1 MEGMEA
7 PTHDTLRIV
16 SPRQLRLSSLLTELS
31 ADAQRRLDR
40 RPATAVAEPGHHV
53 IDSSDGLTVGEIL
66 DATAHAG
73 FGFVV
78 ALLALVA
85 IPFVGLST
93 PFGLAVAFVGA
104 QIVVGKQRPWLPARI
119 RRRAISVAALDRI
132 ARWLTRWTRW
142 MTHLVRPRWPL
153 WSSRVGFC
161 AVGVGLVVQGLGLAL
176 PLPIPGSNLV
186 FLVPILIYAIGVLDE
201 DGVFIAVGHLA
212 TLTAVG
218 LGVGLWQVG
227 AAALGHWF

>member
-1 MEGMEA
+1 MDA
-7 PTHDTLRIV
+7 PPHDTLRIV
-16 SPRQLRLSSLLTELS
+16 SPRQLRLSALLSELCK
-31 ADAQRRLDR
+31 DAERRAER

-93 PFGLAVAFVGA
+93 PFGLAVGFVGA
-104 QIVVGKQRPWLPARI
+104 QIVVGKDRPWLPARI

-132 ARWLTRWTRW
+132 ARWLIRWTRW
-142 MTHLVRPRWPL
+142 MTHLVKPRWPGL
-153 WSSRVGFC
+153 STRVGFC
-161 AVGVGLVVQGLGLAL
+161 AVGIGLIVQGIGLAL

-186 FLVPILIYAIGVLDE
+186 FLVPVLIYAIGVLDE
-201 DGVFIAVGHLA
+201 DGVLIALGHLA
-212 TLTAVG
+212 TLVDLVLVVA
-218 LGVGLWQVG
+218 LWQVG
-227 AAALGHWF
+227 AAALGRWF

>member
-1 MEGMEA
+1 MET
-7 PTHDTLRIV
+7 PPDDTLRIV
-16 SPRQLRLSSLLTELS
+16 SPRQLRLSALLTALCR
-31 ADAQRRLDR
+31 DAERRMER

-73 FGFVV
+73 FGFVA

-104 QIVVGKQRPWLPARI
+104 QIVVGKARPWLPARI

-132 ARWLTRWTRW
+132 ARWLARWTRW
-142 MTHLVRPRWPL
+142 MTHLVRPRWPR
-153 WSSRVGFC
+153 WSSRAGFC
-161 AVGVGLVVQGLGLAL
+161 AVGIGLVVQGIGLAL

-186 FLVPILIYAIGVLDE
+186 FLVPVLIYAIGVLDE
-201 DGVFIAVGHLA
+201 DGVLIALGHVA
-212 TLTAVG
+212 TLVDLVAAVA
-218 LGVGLWQVG
+218 LWQVC
-227 AAALGHWF
+227 ASALRAWF

>member
-1 MEGMEA
+1 MEMPPDDA
-7 PTHDTLRIV
+7 LRIV
-16 SPRQLRLSSLLTELS
+16 SPRQLRLSALLSELS
-31 ADAQRRLDR
+31 RDADRRLAR

-93 PFGLAVAFVGA
+93 PFGLAVGFVGA

-142 MTHLVRPRWPL
+142 MTHLVRPRWPR
-153 WSSRVGFC
+153 WSSRIGFC
-161 AVGVGLVVQGLGLAL
+161 AVGIGLIVQGIGLAL

-186 FLVPILIYAIGVLDE
+186 FLVPVLIYAIGVLDE
-201 DGVFIAVGHLA
+201 DGVLIALGHLA
-212 TLTAVG
+212 TLVDLVAVV
-218 LGVGLWQVG
+218 LLWQVC
-227 AAALGHWF
+227 AAALGRWF